1 LHPDVTA
8 VAIPLSPW
16 ADEQIQKLAA
26 LTASPAIGHLLGTA
40 LLGERAALNGFR
52 IPGRT
57 SAGGGCRIFETRD
70 GHVALNLSR
79 PDDRA
84 SLPALFGDV
93 GANGD
98 DEALAPWFLKGQAS
112 ALVAQGRTLGLAI
125 ASMHELSTNPAS
137 LCETKGLPAEPGAQ
151 SHRPLVVDL
160 SALWAGPLASRL
172 LQMSGAEVVK
182 VESRNRPDAMRDGDP
197 TFFARLND
205 GKAML
210 SLDLRDPDERTT
222 LLALIRRADIVI
234 EAARPRALRQLGID
248 ADSIVQEVPDLVWA
262 TITGH
267 GIEGEAANWIGFGD
281 DCGVAGGLSAALRQ
295 ATGEIGFVGDAIADP
310 LTGIYAARKI
320 AEQRASG
327 RGARLVLSMAGV
339 VAEALAVERTRDEV
353 ALSHAFE
360 RWTRAEGQAFPPC

>member
-1 LHPDVTA
+1 VAA

-16 ADEQIQKLAA
+16 ADAQIQKLAT
-26 LTASPAIGHLLGTA
+26 LTACPAIGELASTSVLA
-40 LLGERAALNGFR
+40 ERAVLNDFK

-57 SAGGGCRIFETRD
+57 SAGGGCRFFQARD

-98 DEALAPWFLKGQAS
+98 DEAVSAWFLTRRAS
-112 ALVAQGRTLGLAI
+112 ELVAQGRTLGLAI
-125 ASMHELSTNPAS
+125 ASLDEISTSPS
-137 LCETKGLPAEPGAQ
+137 TMCETRGLLAEPSAR
-151 SHRPLVVDL
+151 SVRPLVVDL

-205 GKAML
+205 GKLIL
-210 SLDLRDPDERTT
+210 SLDLRDPDGRAA

-248 ADSIVQEVPDLVWA
+248 ADALVQEVPGLVWA

-267 GIEGEAANWIGFGD
+267 GVAGEAAHWIGFGD

-295 ATGEIGFVGDAIADP
+295 ATGKIGFVGDAIADP
-310 LTGIYAARKI
+310 LTGIYAALKI

-339 VAEALAVERTRDEV
+339 VAEALAAERTRDEP
-353 ALSHAFE
+353 ALLLAFE
-360 RWTRAEGQAFPPC
+360 RWARAEGQAFPAC